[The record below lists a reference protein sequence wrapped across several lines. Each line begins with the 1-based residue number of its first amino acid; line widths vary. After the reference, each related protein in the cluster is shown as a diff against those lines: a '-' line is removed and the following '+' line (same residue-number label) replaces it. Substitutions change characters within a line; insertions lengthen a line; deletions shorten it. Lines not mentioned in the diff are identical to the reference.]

1 MARDLYGE
9 MLSRALNRGAPQG
22 HFAAYI
28 NPGEAAQL
36 RAQGGGVSPGGGQ
49 YVANGLPSYQSTAD
63 WEAYAAMAEAL
74 GSSVEMPSA
83 PTPDDLPP
91 VAAASSAFDEERN
104 AVALALDQAAVPLSQ
119 TADAQAAAPPPP
131 AARIGGGRQMA
142 MGLGY
147 GQGSPEYAMG
157 GYGGPVPLGMP
168 LGPPTGEPA
177 FVFIERREKDAAQAV
192 EDAQS
197 QNAAETVKR
206 NDATAKMI
214 EENPWLTGEELEMAK
229 IAVMQQYKQPVPNDE
244 LSELNLNYIF
254 AIPNLSG
261 EKRSELLS
269 KNISEGGIGGKS
281 PGAGAF
287 ARGVDKKYWKGVPI
301 EDQKAFVREQNR
313 SHPGGGYAISHPES
327 INLLNPPS
335 VPRELAPWPAK
346 AAQFIAPLLA
356 PGIGLPMS
364 LSRGSNL
371 WNALKRNFTGS
382 SNGDE
387 EPLNVASAN
396 QHDFSPTIPS
406 GVLEGPQPSVT
417 EPTDLTEPFVSKPV
431 PERPLDPISDA
442 MRMRLEEHK
451 RAALERLLAVPSSQ
465 LSSQL
470 LHPLA

>member
-36 RAQGGGVSPGGGQ
+36 RAQGGGVSPSGGQ
-49 YVANGLPSYQSTAD
+49 YVANGLPSYQSTAG
-63 WEAYAAMAEAL
+63 WQAIAEAF
-74 GSSVEMPSA
+74 GPIVDTPPI
-83 PTPDDLPP
+83 PTWDDLPP
-91 VAAASSAFDEERN
+91 VAAAPSAFDAEKN

-119 TADAQAAAPPPP
+119 TADAQAAAPPPAVAP
-131 AARIGGGRQMA
+131 SLSPQELVRAQAEA
-142 MGLGY
+142 LELGLG
-147 GQGSPEYAMG
+147 SEK
-157 GYGGPVPLGMP
+157 
-168 LGPPTGEPA
+168 T
-177 FVFIERREKDAAQAV
+177 ERAAAQAV
-192 EDAQS
+192 ENAQRE
-197 QNAAETVKR
+197 NAEKAKER
-206 NDATAKMI
+206 NDAMDDMI
-214 EENPWLTGEELEMAK
+214 KNHPWLTGEELEMAK

-261 EKRSELLS
+261 ETRSERLS

-287 ARGVDKKYWKGVPI
+287 ARGVDKKYWNGVPI

-346 AAQFIAPLLA
+346 AAQFIAPFLA
-356 PGIGLPMS
+356 PGIGLPML

-371 WNALKRNFTGS
+371 RTGLKRIFPGS

-387 EPLNVASAN
+387 ERLNVASAN

-465 LSSQL
+465 LPSQL